1 MITNR
6 HSAFYCSLGKEKKNG
21 LNPSA
26 CISGGSYRFS
36 FNFIIPDKHLPTS
49 FEGRHGNIRYCA
61 RQLSITYYLSL
72 HSLVRAK
79 LRGKFI
85 KNGNLEIP
93 VVIVCSTSKSE
104 VAAQKD
110 TQVRPAS
117 QRPKRKGKTS
127 LTGDLNDSN
136 LKVFDQEE
144 GDNVIV
150 NPMCVPVKTHE
161 GNFTDIVNQYD
172 LTNSYREIA
181 TREEYDTHF

>member
-1 MITNR
+1 
-6 HSAFYCSLGKEKKNG
+6 
-21 LNPSA
+21 
-26 CISGGSYRFS
+26 
-36 FNFIIPDKHLPTS
+36 
-49 FEGRHGNIRYCA
+49 
-61 RQLSITYYLSL
+61 LSIASYLSL
-72 HSLVRAK
+72 HSQVRAK
-79 LRGKFI
+79 LKGKFT

-93 VVIVCSTSKSE
+93 VVIACSTGESE
-104 VAAQKD
+104 VATQKD
-110 TQVRPAS
+110 AQVRPAS

-136 LKVFDQEE
+136 LKVFDQDE
-144 GDNVIV
+144 GDKVIV